1 MTRDL
6 FYYLMIPLLFIA
18 GLLQSTAADR
28 LQVNGVKPDLV
39 LLLVVIGTLIYGSKP
54 GMIWAF
60 LGGIS
65 LDIFSGGPMGSSSL
79 ALMAATFVVGLGQRT
94 FSRFNVLVPTGAM
107 LIGTLLY
114 GLSYVGL
121 LAGVESA
128 AAFLALP
135 NYRNIQYNL
144 EFWPSLQYI
153 ILPAVFYNTTLILFL
168 TPLLNRVPERTEAL
182 NS

>member
-1 MTRDL
+1 
-6 FYYLMIPLLFIA
+6 
-18 GLLQSTAADR
+18 
-28 LQVNGVKPDLV
+28 
-39 LLLVVIGTLIYGSKP
+39 
-54 GMIWAF
+54 
-60 LGGIS
+60 
-65 LDIFSGGPMGSSSL
+65 
-79 ALMAATFVVGLGQRT
+79 
-94 FSRFNVLVPTGAM
+94 